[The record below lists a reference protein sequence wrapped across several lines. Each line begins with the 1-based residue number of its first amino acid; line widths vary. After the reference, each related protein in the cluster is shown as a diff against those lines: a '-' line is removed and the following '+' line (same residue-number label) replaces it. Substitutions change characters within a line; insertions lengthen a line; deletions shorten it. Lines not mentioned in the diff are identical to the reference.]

1 MPAVAK
7 ISRALHQLHRK
18 GKLKLPH
25 NYNIAR
31 VRADNVAVGK
41 NAKILI
47 DDQYNVEQAMA
58 VGPKTKA
65 RADSVQFI
73 KFSGDGAIDNQKL
86 AEELASLRAAIRED
100 LHASQDEKDEAVGV
114 LLEAERSA
122 KAGNA
127 EGTRQALARL
137 RKWVLRTAEAIGV
150 GLAVQALIVAIGL

>member
-1 MPAVAK
+1 
-7 ISRALHQLHRK
+7 
-18 GKLKLPH
+18 
-25 NYNIAR
+25 
-31 VRADNVAVGK
+31 
-41 NAKILI
+41 
-47 DDQYNVEQAMA
+47 MA
-58 VGPKTKA
+58 VGPKAKA

-100 LHASQDEKDEAVGV
+100 LHASQDEKDEAVGA

-150 GLAVQALIVAIGL
+150 SLAVQALIVTIGL

>member
-1 MPAVAK
+1 M
-7 ISRALHQLHRK
+7 
-18 GKLKLPH
+18 PH
-25 NYNIAR
+25 NYNIAK

-58 VGPKTKA
+58 VGPKAKA
-65 RADSVQFI
+65 HADSVQFI
-73 KFSGDGAIDNQKL
+73 KFSGDGAIDNQRL
-86 AEELASLRAAIRED
+86 AEELAALRTAIRED
-100 LHASQDEKDEAVGV
+100 LHASQDEKDEAVGA

-127 EGTRQALARL
+127 EGTRQALACVG
-137 RKWVLRTAEAIGV
+137 KWVLRTAVAIGV

>member
-1 MPAVAK
+1 M
-7 ISRALHQLHRK
+7 
-18 GKLKLPH
+18 PH

-58 VGPKTKA
+58 VGPKAKA

-100 LHASQDEKDEAVGV
+100 LHASQDEKDEAVGA

-150 GLAVQALIVAIGL
+150 SLAVQALIVAIGL